1 MTSLASKKEL
11 LEQIKTKAGAEE
23 VVNELIGLRLENKNL
38 KILTNSKRFQ
48 FAEKIATKY
57 NIILPANTARRKVIS
72 CIIRSLFNTS
82 ILIKNLLDKKIS
94 QKLQTISKNY
104 DKIFVISS
112 IDWDTKLRQRPH
124 HLAEAFTKLGF
135 FVVYLEKDNKS
146 CRLRKIKKNLVT
158 INDRK
163 YLDGIL
169 LNKKGWFL
177 TNNLLASKEEFDW
190 AHRQGFSLVYDYLDA
205 FDESIKNNLIHQLE
219 VWEFLPKIKPKLIL
233 ATAQNLYNHAV
244 SHMGSSKGILFAP
257 NAVNVDH
264 FDFTKNTNAAPP
276 VDLTS
281 IIFKK
286 HPIIGF
292 YGALA
297 PWIDFNLLNDTARNH
312 PEWEFVYISFDYEG
326 AAAELEKLPNV
337 HNLGHKNYEELPS
350 YSIHFD
356 CAIIPFKT
364 GEIAKST
371 SPVKL
376 FEYMAAGLPVVCTKD
391 LIECSGYDYVYMSK
405 NFSDFQLN
413 IKRAITAHKKL
424 SVRKALLLE
433 AKGHTWQK
441 CAKNIA
447 DFILQ

>member
-1 MTSLASKKEL
+1 MKKNNTL
-11 LEQIKTKAGAEE
+11 LRLNQTEIAEE
-23 VVNELIGLRLENKNL
+23 LKRLRMENAELKKLV
-38 KILTNSKRFQ
+38 NSKRFK
-48 FAEKIATKY
+48 FAEKLATKY
-57 NIILPANTARRKVIS
+57 NAAFPVATKRRKLASAFLRKFSSIS
-72 CIIRSLFNTS
+72 AEYT
-82 ILIKNLLDKKIS
+82 KKLDKKSINELR
-94 QKLQTISKNY
+94 KAVKNY

-190 AHRQGFSLVYDYLDA
+190 AHRQGFSLIYDYLDA
-205 FDESIKNNLIHQLE
+205 FDESIKNNLTRQLE
-219 VWEFLPKIKPKLIL
+219 AWEFLPKIKPKLIL

-257 NAVNVDH
+257 NAVNADH
-264 FDFTKNTNAAPP
+264 FDFTKNTNTALP
-276 VDLTS
+276 VDLAS
-281 IIFKK
+281 VMSKK
-286 HPIIGF
+286 HPVIGF

-297 PWIDFNLLNDTARNH
+297 PWIDFNLLNNTARNH
-312 PEWEFVYISFDYEG
+312 PEWEFVYIGFDYEG

-405 NFSDFQLN
+405 DFSDFQLN

-424 SVRKALLLE
+424 SIRKALLLE

>member
-1 MTSLASKKEL
+1 MKKNNTL
-11 LEQIKTKAGAEE
+11 LRLNQTEIAEE
-23 VVNELIGLRLENKNL
+23 LKRLRMENAELKKLV
-38 KILTNSKRFQ
+38 NSKRFK
-48 FAEKIATKY
+48 FAEKLATKY
-57 NIILPANTARRKVIS
+57 NSAFPVATKRRKLASAFLRKFSSIS
-72 CIIRSLFNTS
+72 AEYT
-82 ILIKNLLDKKIS
+82 KKLDKKSINELR
-94 QKLQTISKNY
+94 KAVKNY

-190 AHRQGFSLVYDYLDA
+190 AHRQGFSLIYDYLDA
-205 FDESIKNNLIHQLE
+205 FDESIKNNLTRQLE
-219 VWEFLPKIKPKLIL
+219 AWEFLPKIKPKLIL

-257 NAVNVDH
+257 NAVNADH
-264 FDFTKNTNAAPP
+264 FDFTKNTNTALP
-276 VDLTS
+276 VDLAS
-281 IIFKK
+281 VISKK
-286 HPIIGF
+286 HPVIGF

-297 PWIDFNLLNDTARNH
+297 PWIDFDLLNNTARNH
-312 PEWEFVYISFDYEG
+312 PEWEFVYIGFDYEG

-424 SVRKALLLE
+424 SIRKALLLE

-447 DFILQ
+447 DSILQ

>member
-1 MTSLASKKEL
+1 MKKNNTL
-11 LEQIKTKAGAEE
+11 LRLNQTEIAEE
-23 VVNELIGLRLENKNL
+23 LKRLRMENAELKKLV
-38 KILTNSKRFQ
+38 NSKRFK
-48 FAEKIATKY
+48 FAEKLATKY
-57 NIILPANTARRKVIS
+57 NAAFPVATKRRKLASAFLRKFSSIS
-72 CIIRSLFNTS
+72 AEYT
-82 ILIKNLLDKKIS
+82 KKLDKKSINELR
-94 QKLQTISKNY
+94 KAVKNY

-219 VWEFLPKIKPKLIL
+219 VWELLPKIKPKLIL

-257 NAVNVDH
+257 NAVNADH

-312 PEWEFVYISFDYEG
+312 PEWEFVYIGFDYGG

-424 SVRKALLLE
+424 SIRKALLLE

-447 DFILQ
+447 DSILQ